1 MQVIATGTR
10 PAGAPGPAL
19 GSRPGPMLRGPAAMP
34 LPASQRP
41 PGPAGAFNDRQF
53 TGTCYYVRSCQW
65 RAICPAIW
73 ARRRTVTVPKGPSDE
88 DAELQ
93 VEALR
98 RCCRGHSDDHAIR
111 RTMPPNFED
120 TAVIAVNSL

>member
-53 TGTCYYVRSCQW
+53 TGTSVLLCQILPVAGDMPCDMGSPPH
-65 RAICPAIW
+65 RH
-73 ARRRTVTVPKGPSDE
+73 G
-88 DAELQ
+88 AE
-93 VEALR
+93 EALR
-98 RCCRGHSDDHAIR
+98 RRR
-111 RTMPPNFED
+111 RT
-120 TAVIAVNSL
+120 SS